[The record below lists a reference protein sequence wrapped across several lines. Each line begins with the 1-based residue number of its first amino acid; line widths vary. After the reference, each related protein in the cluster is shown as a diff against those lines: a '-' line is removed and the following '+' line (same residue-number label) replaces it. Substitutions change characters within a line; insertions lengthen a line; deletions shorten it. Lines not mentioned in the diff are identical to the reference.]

1 MYPRTAKST
10 NVQVMSRGWTLSS
23 GSAPVSAGVMPAGGS
38 YMGATETPGSGSRPL
53 YHHSTNITPRVT
65 RGRNT
70 IGLLPKNHIAL
81 VNELGGFRM
90 PLGMNTSTVRPPRMG
105 RGCVV
110 SNETSDSF
118 TSEVASVCCD
128 PYTPV
133 KACARS
139 EPAAAPGKL
148 TSAVAWA
155 IGTGQS
161 FPVTFQ

>member
-23 GSAPVSAGVMPAGGS
+23 SSAPHSAGVIPAGAS

-53 YHHSTNITPRVT
+53 YHHSANITPTVT

-70 IGLLPKNHIAL
+70 IGLLHKNHIAR
-81 VNELGGFRM
+81 VNELGGFKM
-90 PLGMNTSTVRPPRMG
+90 PLGMNTSTVRPPRIG
-105 RGCVV
+105 RESVV
-110 SNETSDSF
+110 SNETSESF

-133 KACARS
+133 KACARN
-139 EPAAAPGKL
+139 EPAADAGKL

-161 FPVTFQ
+161 LPVTFQ